1 MTLRV
6 NSRTQNWEGS
16 KTPLSYF
23 PADMEGVEPSSSLLM
38 EMRAP
43 FYMSCDSFLV
53 YQLGES
59 SQGRTDALVLVLTQL
74 FHRLR
79 SMTVIWRVRLLL
91 ALVEGIFC
99 PLSERPSLLGE
110 LFQLVTIVRA
120 KLSPGQ
126 TLLDS
131 GFSLLRS
138 PCVKHGYHP
147 F

>member
-1 MTLRV
+1 MNLASPKLGGKQNAFV
-6 NSRTQNWEGS
+6 LLPSGHGGSRT
-16 KTPLSYF
+16 LL
-23 PADMEGVEPSSSLLM
+23 SSLYL
-38 EMRAP
+38 EGYP
-43 FYMSCDSFLV
+43 ICMSRDSFPDYRLA
-53 YQLGES
+53 ES
-59 SQGRTDALVLVLTQL
+59 CQERTDALVLVLTQL

-91 ALVEGIFC
+91 ALVKGIFC

-131 GFSLLRS
+131 GFSLLRR